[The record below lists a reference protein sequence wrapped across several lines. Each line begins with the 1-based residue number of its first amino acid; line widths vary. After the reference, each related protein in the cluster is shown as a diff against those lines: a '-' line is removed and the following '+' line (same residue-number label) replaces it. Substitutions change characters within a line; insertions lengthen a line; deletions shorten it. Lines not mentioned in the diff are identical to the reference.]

1 MKLSEFAG
9 ANRRYEGAA
18 IAADAELNGDVQSI
32 LINLGLLARL
42 EKPFGIIAGA
52 ALSRFQAENGC
63 KEPDFLG
70 PVTAAKLIE
79 VAASGSRD
87 SSIVITIEALRDTL
101 LKKRPLVTD
110 TLLITDKCGLPA
122 GTVLEIIYFESERNH
137 FKITLK
143 QEYNGSAVWF
153 VLCEHVKMVG
163 GEALPPVELPAD
175 AKPDIPVVER
185 QNTVKL
191 EVPYKSQRD
200 NDNNPDGS
208 CNVTSLAM
216 CLEFLSIAGQNS
228 SAQLEDELY
237 EYAVN
242 NNLSRHN
249 PHDLAQVVS
258 AYGAKDSFDSH
269 ASLDAVKGWL
279 AAGNPIV
286 THGYFTSFGHIVV
299 LVGYDDKG
307 FIVNDPYGEWYADG
321 YDRNDPSGNN
331 EKGKLLTYSYQLIED
346 TCMTGGEFW
355 VHFISK

>member
-1 MKLSEFAG
+1 
-9 ANRRYEGAA
+9 
-18 IAADAELNGDVQSI
+18 
-32 LINLGLLARL
+32 
-42 EKPFGIIAGA
+42 
-52 ALSRFQAENGC
+52 
-63 KEPDFLG
+63 
-70 PVTAAKLIE
+70 
-79 VAASGSRD
+79 
-87 SSIVITIEALRDTL
+87 
-101 LKKRPLVTD
+101 
-110 TLLITDKCGLPA
+110 LLITDKCGLPA